1 MIPTNPFVEQNKQ
14 RINRFLNDLCE
25 VGDFYESLEMDQ
37 YMALSKKDIVLNIT
51 LNEMYNT
58 HALLQQH
65 VDVLSPKKDDHL
77 RILLTEAGQAPAQ
90 VPRKQNLPIVL
101 PLFSRW
107 ETPIQGKYWSLSIS
121 WDLLS
126 HLTLELSV
134 IDLTTALMSE
144 NNITQNDIQYMEAK
158 AIFVQLVRSLP
169 YFAKKV
175 LDLHRIAEAAA
186 TSKDAQMVR
195 KGIKVQDMLKEL
207 EEANVIDRKDN
218 YALLVQ
224 EIKQELVHLGDLK
237 DRVMQ
242 ESGSLE
248 SVYKT
253 ILDHNNYLKS
263 QLESYKAYLQNVRI
277 QSGGGEKASKKSVG
291 IGVEVEHSGKSSK
304 SKSSKPQVLGPYKFT
319 HQQLE
324 KDGVI
329 AVTNVP
335 DSRQVLIWS
344 RWSPWTDTNLCVNDK

>member
-1 MIPTNPFVEQNKQ
+1 
-14 RINRFLNDLCE
+14 
-25 VGDFYESLEMDQ
+25 
-37 YMALSKKDIVLNIT
+37 VL
-51 LNEMYNT
+51 
-58 HALLQQH
+58 
-65 VDVLSPKKDDHL
+65 
-77 RILLTEAGQAPAQ
+77 
-90 VPRKQNLPIVL
+90 
-101 PLFSRW
+101 
-107 ETPIQGKYWSLSIS
+107 
-121 WDLLS
+121 
-126 HLTLELSV
+126 
-134 IDLTTALMSE
+134 DLTTALMSE

-169 YFAKKV
+169 YFAKKT
-175 LDLHRIAEAAA
+175 LDLNRIAEAAA

-218 YALLVQ
+218 YALLAQ

-242 ESGSLE
+242 ESSSLE
-248 SVYKT
+248 SVYQT

-277 QSGGGEKASKKSVG
+277 QSGGGEKGGKKSVG
-291 IGVEVEHSGKSSK
+291 IGVEVENSGKNSK
-304 SKSSKPQVLGPYKFT
+304 SKASKQQVLGPYKFT

-335 DSRQVLIWS
+335 DSRQVVVIVYGQKRITVINAFCNNNRKGNIFFTISCPMPGTFIIELHYKGRDKPILEMDLKLDDLLEKVKACATDISYSHFCYLTILYSNKTISKYWIWNTCS
-344 RWSPWTDTNLCVNDK
+344 SA

>member
-1 MIPTNPFVEQNKQ
+1 
-14 RINRFLNDLCE
+14 
-25 VGDFYESLEMDQ
+25 
-37 YMALSKKDIVLNIT
+37 
-51 LNEMYNT
+51 
-58 HALLQQH
+58 
-65 VDVLSPKKDDHL
+65 
-77 RILLTEAGQAPAQ
+77 
-90 VPRKQNLPIVL
+90 
-101 PLFSRW
+101 
-107 ETPIQGKYWSLSIS
+107 
-121 WDLLS
+121 
-126 HLTLELSV
+126 
-134 IDLTTALMSE
+134 MSE

-195 KGIKVQDMLKEL
+195 KGIKVQGMLKEL

-277 QSGGGEKASKKSVG
+277 QSSGGEKGSKKSVG

-304 SKSSKPQVLGPYKFT
+304 SKSSKTQVLGPYKFT

-344 RWSPWTDTNLCVNDK
+344 RRSPCTDTNLCVNDKQKRKYLLYYLMSNARHIHH